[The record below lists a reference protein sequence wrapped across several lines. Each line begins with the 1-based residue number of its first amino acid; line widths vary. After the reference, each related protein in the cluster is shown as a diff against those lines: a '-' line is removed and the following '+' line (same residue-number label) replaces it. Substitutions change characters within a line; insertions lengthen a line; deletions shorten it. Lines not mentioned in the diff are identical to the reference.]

1 MGFLSSLAFIFCQS
15 TKIVFQVEQRR
26 KRGGGGG
33 GVGGGFMIVFKNR
46 CSYFNIGNN
55 FVSVCSQS

>member
-1 MGFLSSLAFIFCQS
+1 MGFLSSLAFIFCQR

-26 KRGGGGG
+26 KREGKGGEIYDR
-33 GVGGGFMIVFKNR
+33 MTVFKNR

-55 FVSVCSQS
+55 FVSVCFES

>member
-26 KRGGGGG
+26 KRGGGGRE
-33 GVGGGFMIVFKNR
+33 GFMIVFKNR

-55 FVSVCSQS
+55 FVSVCFQG

>member
-33 GVGGGFMIVFKNR
+33 GGGGGVYDSFQEQGFIF
-46 CSYFNIGNN
+46 
-55 FVSVCSQS
+55 